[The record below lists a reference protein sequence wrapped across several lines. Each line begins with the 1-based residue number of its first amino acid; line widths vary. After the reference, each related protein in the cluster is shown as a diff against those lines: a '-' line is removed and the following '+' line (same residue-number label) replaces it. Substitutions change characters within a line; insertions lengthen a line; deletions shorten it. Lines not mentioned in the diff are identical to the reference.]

1 MLDDRLKHLLRL
13 VVEDVINTGESVGSQ
28 RLVEEHRLDVSPAT
42 IRNWFAELEEQ
53 GYLTQPHTSSGRV
66 PTEKGYRFYLK
77 ELMEERGLRQRELQQ
92 LQQAAIMINASANHV
107 RRMAKAVAELAGEA
121 IVHSGN
127 GEEVTTTGLSNLL
140 AKPEFLEHDR
150 VMGIGEALDRVDEI
164 MTSLRTQHFEEP
176 TALIGRDC
184 PFGEDCG
191 SVFLTLEDGTLLGIL
206 GPLRMNY
213 PRGFAL
219 LRQAKRLLQDPDET
233 V

>member
-1 MLDDRLKHLLRL
+1 MDDRLKQLLRL
-13 VVEDVINTGESVGSQ
+13 VVEDVISTGESVGSQ
-28 RLVEEHRLDVSPAT
+28 RLVEEHGLDVSPAT
-42 IRNWFAELEEQ
+42 IRNWFAELEEL

-77 ELMEERGLRQRELQQ
+77 ELMEERALRQREKQQ
-92 LQQAAIMINASANHV
+92 LQQAAVMIQASANHV
-107 RRMAKAVAELAGEA
+107 RRMARAVAELAGEA
-121 IVHSGN
+121 TVHSAGDS
-127 GEEVTTTGLSNLL
+127 EAVTTGLSKLL
-140 AKPEFLEHDR
+140 AKPEFAEHER

-164 MTSLRTQHFEEP
+164 MSTLRTQQFNEP

-213 PRGFAL
+213 PRSFAL
-219 LRQAKRLLQDPDET
+219 LRQAKRLLEDPDDT